1 MLPSYSCSRGRDMGE
16 IVYCGLPSQ
25 ARQQCLG
32 ATAVFLL
39 LVAHEAVAQSS
50 DAPLLR
56 GKAIYRGET
65 GAIQGHARLFNATSC
80 EACHGDGSG
89 GIGPKGDGLLPTAL
103 VVQLESPSDSYGAEG
118 AGDPVYGRILNT
130 HAADGV
136 QAEGVVTVRYSEI
149 EGHYYPAAFRWRMRT
164 PHYRFTGLRGGPLA
178 ASTVIKPRLAP
189 PLHGATLLEAV
200 PESTITQPRTAHS
213 NDRPSGEPAWRL
225 YRGARVVGR
234 FGWQAASVSIR
245 DQTTKAFA
253 REMGLISSD
262 QPFDDCTAAEA
273 DCLRQRSS
281 GTPAISDESL
291 DAVLA
296 YLRSLRPPAS
306 PPVHSEQYLPGLSL
320 FTDLGCAACHRPE
333 LPVDLAESA
342 NGGATH
348 AVISPYTDLRLHD
361 LGVELADRTVSGA
374 SVVSKWRTAPL
385 WGLGYRN
392 RSQSSITLL
401 HDGRARSVEE
411 AILWHSGE
419 AGEAR
424 QKFMALPRRYREAL
438 LRWLE
443 AL

>member
-1 MLPSYSCSRGRDMGE
+1 MGE
-16 IVYCGLPSQ
+16 TIYCGLPSQ

-32 ATAVFLL
+32 ATAMCLL

-50 DAPLLR
+50 EAPLLL
-56 GKAIYRGET
+56 GKAIFRGET
-65 GAIQGHARLFNATSC
+65 GAIQGHPRLFNATSC

-103 VVQLESPSDSYGAEG
+103 VIQLESPPDSRGAEG
-118 AGDPVYGRILNT
+118 AGDPVYGRIFNT
-130 HAADGV
+130 HAADGFR
-136 QAEGVVTVRYSEI
+136 AEGVVTVRYSEI

-164 PHYRFTGLRGGPLA
+164 PHYRFTGLRDGPLA
-178 ASTVIKPRLAP
+178 ASTVVKPRLAP
-189 PLHGATLLEAV
+189 PLYGAALLEAV
-200 PESTITQPRTAHS
+200 SESTITQRRTAHS
-213 NDRPSGEPAWRL
+213 NDRTSGEPAWRL
-225 YRGARVVGR
+225 YRGTRVVGR
-234 FGWQAASVSIR
+234 FGWQAASVSMR

-253 REMGLISSD
+253 REMGLTSSD
-262 QPFDDCTAAEA
+262 QPFDDCTAAEV

-281 GTPAISDESL
+281 GSPGISDDSL

-296 YLRSLRPPAS
+296 YLRSLRAPES
-306 PPVHSEQYLPGLSL
+306 PVRSEQYSSGFSL
-320 FTDLGCAACHRPE
+320 FTDVGCGACHRPE
-333 LPVDLAESA
+333 LPVDLPEPA
-342 NGGATH
+342 NGGETH

-361 LGVELADRTVSGA
+361 LGVELADRTASGA
-374 SVVSKWRTAPL
+374 SVVSRWRTAPL
-385 WGLGYRN
+385 WGLGYRI
-392 RSQSSITLL
+392 RSQSSTTLL